1 MKRILRTVCI
11 FVAFVMAL
19 GAITFAAGTLT
30 LKNANY
36 PTTIEQGHTFSVY
49 GEVTSSYKISS
60 VTCRVTDT
68 SGNVQFT
75 RTVNPG
81 AYSYSL
87 HDLDYYMTFSKLKAG
102 SYRYR
107 VKASD
112 SQSSDVV
119 LLDKSFSVV
128 SSSPSLQL
136 TGANYP
142 TSYVAGN
149 TFSVKGT
156 ITSSRIIKSVT
167 AGAYDGSGKAMF
179 SKTVYPEAYSYSLSS
194 LDYYMTFSKLAAG
207 SYRYVIKATDT
218 VSSDVKL
225 LDKAFTVTE
234 PSSGTGD
241 MNSVKWDVADIS
253 YWNEIT
259 SWSSFAK
266 EIDGVILRLGYRS
279 TGRRTISADTT
290 FSKYYTSAVAQGLHV
305 GCYFFSNA
313 LNTSEAV
320 EEAKYVLKV
329 LKDNKCK
336 MDMPIYID
344 METDAQVNLTRR
356 KATDIARAFCNEI
369 KNNGYYPGVYCNTS
383 FARDELYASELADV
397 TFWIAQYA
405 AKCAYTGKYG
415 MWQYSEYGSYPGTKG
430 YVDKNYCYCDYPSY
444 IKNNG
449 LNGYPAQAPKA
460 SFSVKTSGSV
470 KTDTSANIIYGVP
483 EGLGTAEFSSAY
495 LKYENVKITYTG
507 AVNGKVATG
516 TAVSAA
522 DSQKTIASYTI
533 SVRGDVNSDGAVNST
548 DALSILQAVVGGKAF
563 NKAQQLAADFDGNGS
578 LNSND
583 ALALMVYFNGKK
595 RM

>member
-1 MKRILRTVCI
+1 MKKTLRMVC
-11 FVAFVMAL
+11 FVVAFVVAL
-19 GAITFAAGTLT
+19 GTVSLAAGTLT

-60 VTCRVTDT
+60 VTCWVTDT

-75 RTVNPG
+75 KTVNPG

-112 SQSSDVV
+112 SQSSNVV
-119 LLDKSFSVV
+119 LLDKNFTVV
-128 SSSPSLQL
+128 SSSSDLRL

-207 SYRYVIKATDT
+207 SYRYVVKATDT
-218 VSSDVKL
+218 VSTDVKL
-225 LDKAFTVTE
+225 LDKAFTVTA
-234 PSSGTGD
+234 PSTGMGD
-241 MNSVKWDVADIS
+241 LKSVNWNVADIS
-253 YWNEIT
+253 SWNDIT

-266 EIDGVILRLGYRS
+266 QIDGVILRLGLRGTVRRS
-279 TGRRTISADTT
+279 ISADTT
-290 FSKYYTSAVAQGLHV
+290 FPNSYKSAAAQGLHV

-313 LNTSEAV
+313 LNTTEAV

-329 LKDNKCK
+329 LKDNNCK

-344 METDAQVNLTRR
+344 METDAQVNLTARQT
-356 KATDIARAFCNEI
+356 TDIARAFCNEI
-369 KNNGYYPGVYCNTS
+369 RKNGYYPGIYCNTS
-383 FARDELYASELADV
+383 FARDEIYASELTDI

-405 AKCAYTGKYG
+405 AKCTYGGKYG
-415 MWQYSEYGSYPGTKG
+415 MWQYSEYGSYPGTTG
-430 YVDKNYCYCDYPSY
+430 YVDKNYCYCDYPAY
-444 IKNNG
+444 IKDNG
-449 LNGYPAQAPKA
+449 LNGYPAPAPKA

-483 EGLGTAEFSSAY
+483 ENLSTANFSSAY

-516 TAVSAA
+516 TVVTAA
-522 DSQKTIASYTI
+522 DGQKTIASYTI
-533 SVRGDVNSDGAVNST
+533 SVKGDVNRDGALNSV
-548 DALSILQAVVGGKAF
+548 DALNILQAVVGVATL
-563 NKAQQLAADFDGNGS
+563 NKAQQYAADFDGNGS

-583 ALALMVYFNGKK
+583 ALALMVYFNGK
-595 RM
+595 